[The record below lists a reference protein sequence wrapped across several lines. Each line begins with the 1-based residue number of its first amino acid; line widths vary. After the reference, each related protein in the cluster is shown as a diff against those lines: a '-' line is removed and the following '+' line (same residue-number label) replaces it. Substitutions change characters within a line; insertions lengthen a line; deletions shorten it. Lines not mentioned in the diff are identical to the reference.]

1 MKKSIFT
8 ILVMFMPMLVSAD
21 PVEIDGILYN
31 LVNKAK
37 IAEVTHPIDHG
48 YELTGELYI
57 PSTVTYNGEEY
68 NVTIIGNGAF
78 WGTEIT
84 SVIIPEGVTKIDN
97 DAFME
102 CRELKSITIP
112 KSLAYVGK
120 DAFGNDFSI
129 SSIYISSLED
139 WFNVE
144 FVSSIVQSSLEE
156 THFYL
161 NGNLIQEIVIPE
173 DMTSI
178 PNYFL
183 SGFSDVRSIILHD
196 NVTTIGDGAF
206 SGCSNLT
213 SITIPDNI
221 TSIGNGAFS
230 GCSNLTSITI
240 PDNITA
246 ISSALF
252 WGCSKLSSISFSDEI
267 TSIERWA
274 FNGCSSLS
282 SFVIPESV
290 KSVDTGA
297 FAACT
302 GLTSITIPK
311 QIKDIKEYTYSG
323 CTSLT
328 SVTAECAYLRSI
340 SECAFADCT
349 DLTDVYLYSEYV
361 PVASQDA
368 FKGSY
373 AEYVTLH
380 VPETLV
386 EAYKTQEPWNLFM
399 EIVPITDT
407 AIRNAKTAQSA
418 KAFYTLDGVQSDK
431 PQKGINIIRT
441 NEGKAKKV
449 LVK

>member
-1 MKKSIFT
+1 M
-8 ILVMFMPMLVSAD
+8 
-21 PVEIDGILYN
+21 
-31 LVNKAK
+31 
-37 IAEVTHPIDHG
+37 
-48 YELTGELYI
+48 
-57 PSTVTYNGEEY
+57 
-68 NVTIIGNGAF
+68 
-78 WGTEIT
+78 
-84 SVIIPEGVTKIDN
+84 
-97 DAFME
+97 
-102 CRELKSITIP
+102 
-112 KSLAYVGK
+112 
-120 DAFGNDFSI
+120 
-129 SSIYISSLED
+129 
-139 WFNVE
+139 
-144 FVSSIVQSSLEE
+144 
-156 THFYL
+156 
-161 NGNLIQEIVIPE
+161 
-173 DMTSI
+173 
-178 PNYFL
+178 
-183 SGFSDVRSIILHD
+183 
-196 NVTTIGDGAF
+196 
-206 SGCSNLT
+206 
-213 SITIPDNI
+213 
-221 TSIGNGAFS
+221 
-230 GCSNLTSITI
+230 TSITI

-386 EAYKTQEPWNLFM
+386 EAYKTQEPWNQFK

-407 AIRNAKTAQSA
+407 AIRSAKTVESE
-418 KAFYTLDGVQSDK
+418 KTFYTLDGVQNDK